1 MKDKPTISC
10 EEALK
15 RVFEYLDHALAEA
28 EHCEIEDH
36 LSVCRGC
43 YSRVEFERR
52 LKDHL
57 RGVGEEKAPPA
68 LQQRIRG
75 IVKKY

>member
-1 MKDKPTISC
+1 MKDKETISC

-28 EHCEIEDH
+28 EHCEIEHH
-36 LSVCRGC
+36 LSLCRSC

-52 LKDHL
+52 LKQHL
-57 RGVGEEKAPPA
+57 QDVGKEKAPPA
-68 LQQRIRG
+68 LQARVRG